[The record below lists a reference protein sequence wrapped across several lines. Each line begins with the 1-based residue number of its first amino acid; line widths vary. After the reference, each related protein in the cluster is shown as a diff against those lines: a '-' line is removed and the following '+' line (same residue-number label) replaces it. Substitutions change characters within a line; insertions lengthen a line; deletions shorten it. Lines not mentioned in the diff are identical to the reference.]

1 MLSPSMT
8 LAFPTIGGAVGKAS
22 HCEKQQGRQRTN
34 VEALSGTNPD
44 DHYGQRKGDANRTT
58 NRQRE
63 RR

>member
-1 MLSPSMT
+1 MWSPSMM
-8 LAFPTIGGAVGKAS
+8 LAFPAISAQWARPVTAKTP
-22 HCEKQQGRQRTN
+22 RRRRTN